1 MLELRGSFRL
11 ERVMAVENVKNLHTA
26 LIDTRA
32 AYELALKDT
41 EDADVAGICREMISL
56 RHSDHLD
63 LHQSLILAGE
73 VPDENGSF
81 MSMIHETVIGVRAA
95 ISGISKKTL
104 PTFASGEEDIVKL
117 YDEAL
122 TETGSN
128 LSMTEIL
135 MRQRENLVSKI
146 AAMKKLAP

>member
-1 MLELRGSFRL
+1 MLELRGPFRL

-117 YDEAL
+117 YDKAL

>member
-1 MLELRGSFRL
+1 
-11 ERVMAVENVKNLHTA
+11 MAVENVKNLHTA

-104 PTFASGEEDIVKL
+104 RL
-117 YDEAL
+117 AL
-122 TETGSN
+122 HLSIRNRRHSVSN
-128 LSMTEIL
+128 MPDQSDF
-135 MRQRENLVSKI
+135 RQRINVAISSSE
-146 AAMKKLAP
+146 

>member
-1 MLELRGSFRL
+1 MLELRGPFRL

-135 MRQRENLVSKI
+135 MRQRANLVSKI

>member
-1 MLELRGSFRL
+1 M
-11 ERVMAVENVKNLHTA
+11 MAVEAVKNLHTA

-41 EDADVAGICREMISL
+41 EDEDVAGICREMISL

-73 VPDENGSF
+73 VPDESGSF

-104 PTFASGEEDIVKL
+104 PTFASGEEEIVKL

-122 TETGSN
+122 AETGSN

-135 MRQRENLVSKI
+135 MRQREILVSKI
-146 AAMKKLAP
+146 AAMKKLAA

>member
-1 MLELRGSFRL
+1 LEQA
-11 ERVMAVENVKNLHTA
+11 MAVECVKKLHTA
-26 LIDTRA
+26 LVDTRG

-41 EDADVAGICREMISL
+41 EDAEVAGICREMISL
-56 RHSDHLD
+56 RHSDHKQ

-81 MSMIHETVIGVRAA
+81 MSIVHETVIGVRAA

-104 PTFASGEEDIVKL
+104 PAFASGEEDIITL

-122 TETGSN
+122 AETS
-128 LSMTEIL
+128 SHADISDIL
-135 MRQRENLVSKI
+135 TRQRDNLLKKI
-146 AAMKKLAP
+146 AAMKNLAP

>member
-1 MLELRGSFRL
+1 M
-11 ERVMAVENVKNLHTA
+11 MAVETVKNLHTA

-41 EDADVAGICREMISL
+41 EDEDVAGICREMISL

-73 VPDENGSF
+73 VPDESGSF

-104 PTFASGEEDIVKL
+104 PTFASGEEEIVKL

-122 TETGSN
+122 AETGSN

-135 MRQRENLVSKI
+135 MRQREILVSKI
-146 AAMKKLAP
+146 AAMKKLAA

>member
-1 MLELRGSFRL
+1 
-11 ERVMAVENVKNLHTA
+11 MAVENVKNLHTA

-135 MRQRENLVSKI
+135 MRQRANLVSKI

>member
-1 MLELRGSFRL
+1 
-11 ERVMAVENVKNLHTA
+11 MAVENVKNLHTA

-73 VPDENGSF
+73 VPDESGSF

-146 AAMKKLAP
+146 AAMKKLAA

>member
-1 MLELRGSFRL
+1 
-11 ERVMAVENVKNLHTA
+11 MAVENVKNLHTA

-41 EDADVAGICREMISL
+41 DDADVAGICCEMISL
-56 RHSDHLD
+56 RHSDHLE

-73 VPDENGSF
+73 VPDESGSF

-104 PTFASGEEDIVKL
+104 PTLASGEEDIVKL

-122 TETGSN
+122 AETGSN

-146 AAMKKLAP
+146 AAMKKLAA

>member
-1 MLELRGSFRL
+1 M
-11 ERVMAVENVKNLHTA
+11 
-26 LIDTRA
+26 
-32 AYELALKDT
+32 
-41 EDADVAGICREMISL
+41 AGICREMISL

-63 LHQSLILAGE
+63 LHQSLIQAGE
-73 VPDENGSF
+73 VPDESGSF

-104 PTFASGEEDIVKL
+104 PTFASSEEDIVKL

-122 TETGSN
+122 AETGSN

-135 MRQRENLVSKI
+135 MRQRENLLSNCCYAKARGLI
-146 AAMKKLAP
+146 KQKGLERC

>member
-1 MLELRGSFRL
+1 MLELRGPFRL

-122 TETGSN
+122 AETGSN
-128 LSMTEIL
+128 LSMIEIL

>member
-1 MLELRGSFRL
+1 MLELRGPFRL

>member
-1 MLELRGSFRL
+1 
-11 ERVMAVENVKNLHTA
+11 MAIENVKNLHTA

-122 TETGSN
+122 AETSSN

-135 MRQRENLVSKI
+135 MRQREILVSKI
-146 AAMKKLAP
+146 AAMKKLAA

>member
-1 MLELRGSFRL
+1 
-11 ERVMAVENVKNLHTA
+11 MAVENVKNLHTA

-122 TETGSN
+122 AETGSN
-128 LSMTEIL
+128 LSMIEIL